1 MQIKKI
7 FKEEKTILIAI
18 LIITVFGMGIYIYR
32 SNKNHNNFK
41 ENEYTAAFCELINY
55 TENVENYLAKSL
67 ISKSNENGAAT
78 LTEIW
83 KDANLALVYLSK
95 LPISSEKLE
104 NASKFLNQVSD
115 YSYSLSRKNIK
126 DENLTEEDLKN
137 LETFYKYSMEISNV
151 LNALDEDFSVG
162 NISWNELN
170 QNKIPESA
178 WQVDN
183 ISKTSFG
190 NIDENLNEY
199 AGLIYDGAYSDH
211 VNKAD
216 KKGLIGEEIDV
227 EKAKELAKK
236 VLENYGIKEIYSN
249 GELTNADIDV
259 FDFYFKTN
267 EDIEGSIGI
276 TKKGGWLLYFNSD
289 RDVAERRV
297 SNEEAERIGKEFLS
311 KQNFKN
317 MEATYFLEN
326 GNILTINYA
335 YNQNGIIVYPDLIKV
350 KIALDNGNVLGI
362 ESTGY
367 LNSHEERKIPDNKIT
382 SEQAKK
388 DVNKNLEILSEKI
401 AIIPTKWKTEK
412 VCYEI
417 KGKVYEREFLVY
429 INIETGEEEDILVIL
444 ETEGGTLTM

>member
-1 MQIKKI
+1 M
-7 FKEEKTILIAI
+7 
-18 LIITVFGMGIYIYR
+18 
-32 SNKNHNNFK
+32 
-41 ENEYTAAFCELINY
+41 
-55 TENVENYLAKSL
+55 
-67 ISKSNENGAAT
+67 
-78 LTEIW
+78 
-83 KDANLALVYLSK
+83 
-95 LPISSEKLE
+95 
-104 NASKFLNQVSD
+104 
-115 YSYSLSRKNIK
+115 
-126 DENLTEEDLKN
+126 
-137 LETFYKYSMEISNV
+137 
-151 LNALDEDFSVG
+151 
-162 NISWNELN
+162 
-170 QNKIPESA
+170 
-178 WQVDN
+178 
-183 ISKTSFG
+183 
-190 NIDENLNEY
+190 
-199 AGLIYDGAYSDH
+199 
-211 VNKAD
+211 
-216 KKGLIGEEIDV
+216 
-227 EKAKELAKK
+227 
-236 VLENYGIKEIYSN
+236 
-249 GELTNADIDV
+249 
-259 FDFYFKTN
+259 
-267 EDIEGSIGI
+267 
-276 TKKGGWLLYFNSD
+276 
-289 RDVAERRV
+289 

-367 LNSHEERKIPDNKIT
+367 LNSHEERKIPENKIT